1 MTPIFTFKLYNVSV
15 DGKVALPEGGIALI
29 EERAF
34 QLLERKIYQEKG
46 LQVKGYRDSY
56 VKRRIGVRMRAHGVS
71 SYVEYVRILNSSP
84 EEYDLLLG
92 NLTINVTQF
101 FRDEST
107 FEALKKDVLPQLI
120 STKRERGQRMIK
132 AWCAGC
138 ATGEEPYSVAMLFHL
153 VLGPEISSWV
163 VKVYGTDIDQMSL
176 QKAREGK
183 YERIASFEGRE
194 LKEYFDFNGQCKLK
208 TMVKQ
213 MVRFEHYDLTSGHWS
228 NHFDLI
234 VCRNVLIYFSPSLQE
249 ELLHTFYHCLN
260 KDGYLVLG
268 KTETLLGESRKMFNP
283 VNIRECIHQKLAE
296 AKV

>member
-1 MTPIFTFKLYNVSV
+1 MDS
-15 DGKVALPEGGIALI
+15 KVALPKSNIVLS
-29 EERAF
+29 EEQAF

-56 VKRRIGVRMRAHGVS
+56 VKRRIAVRMRTNEVG
-71 SYVEYVRILNSSP
+71 SYAEYIKILNSSP

-107 FEALKKDVLPQLI
+107 FEALKKDVLPRLI

-163 VKVYGTDIDQMSL
+163 VKVYGTDIDQVSL
-176 QKAREGK
+176 QKAREGR

-194 LKEYFDFNGQCKLK
+194 LGEYFDFDGQYKLK
-208 TMVKQ
+208 PMVKQ
-213 MVRFEHYDLTSGHWS
+213 MVRFSHYDLTSRRWS
-228 NHFDLI
+228 DHFDLI
-234 VCRNVLIYFSPSLQE
+234 VCRNVLIYFSLSLQE
-249 ELLHTFYHCLN
+249 ELLETFYGCLN
-260 KDGYLVLG
+260 RDGYLVLG

>member
-1 MTPIFTFKLYNVSV
+1 MDS
-15 DGKVALPEGGIALI
+15 KVALPKSSIALS
-29 EERAF
+29 EEQAF

-56 VKRRIGVRMRAHGVS
+56 IKRRIAVRMRTNEVG
-71 SYVEYVRILNSSP
+71 SYAEYIKVLNSSP

-101 FRDEST
+101 FRDESA
-107 FEALKKDVLPQLI
+107 FEALRDDILPELI
-120 STKRERGQRMIK
+120 STKRKHGQRVVK

-163 VKVYGTDIDQMSL
+163 VKVYGTDIDQPSL
-176 QKAREGK
+176 TKAREGR
-183 YERIASFEGRE
+183 YEKIASFGGRE
-194 LKEYFDFNGQCKLK
+194 FREYFDFDGQYKLK
-208 TMVKQ
+208 TEVKQ
-213 MVRFEHYDLTSGHWS
+213 MVRFSHYDLTSKHWS

-260 KDGYLVLG
+260 EDGYLVLG
-268 KTETLLGESRKMFNP
+268 KTETLLGGSRMMFDP
-283 VNIRECIHQKLAE
+283 INIRECIYQKLEE
-296 AKV
+296 AKIGQGGRTNAKYF